1 MAKGELYPLSGEEAP
16 ATPQHRRPERG
27 FLLLRRVGAVV
38 ASVVGLLAI
47 VGAALNGAR
56 FVANAGSAASLAMAL
71 LTGLAILS
79 YVVALYL
86 SAYRRRS

>member
-1 MAKGELYPLSGEEAP
+1 M
-16 ATPQHRRPERG
+16 
-27 FLLLRRVGAVV
+27 
-38 ASVVGLLAI
+38 VGLLAI